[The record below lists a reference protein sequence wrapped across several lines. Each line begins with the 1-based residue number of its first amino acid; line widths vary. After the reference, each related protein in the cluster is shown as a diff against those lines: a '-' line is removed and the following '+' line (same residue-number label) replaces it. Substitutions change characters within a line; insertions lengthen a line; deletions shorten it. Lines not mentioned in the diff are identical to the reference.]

1 MNTYLNKEEWDF
13 LNDLSNP
20 NFESNF
26 ELLIQ
31 KYIAIAN
38 DSNMSNVFPNK
49 NDINTL
55 TKLIKN
61 EDWIYKIEIN
71 NNLPNKKTNEERFK
85 KFCSL
90 LSSIGMLDDFY
101 QIYGTGTKQD
111 RILATCYMKLINK
124 QKKIKQNFITN
135 QVSQGAQK
143 NVENTSN
150 INLSEPFIVK
160 SYLKLSTVSTVGQ
173 PFISKVVLLLPDIN
187 DLKIHE

>member
-90 LSSIGMLDDFY
+90 LSSIGLLDDFY
-101 QIYGTGTKQD
+101 QI
-111 RILATCYMKLINK
+111 
-124 QKKIKQNFITN
+124 
-135 QVSQGAQK
+135 
-143 NVENTSN
+143 
-150 INLSEPFIVK
+150 
-160 SYLKLSTVSTVGQ
+160 
-173 PFISKVVLLLPDIN
+173 
-187 DLKIHE
+187 